1 MPTSLLLILTA
12 AGFGA
17 SPLLIAEAV
26 AYFPPWTLA
35 ALRSALGLPLLILA
49 AGALGPQKR
58 LSRYDL
64 LTALVGGTLVV
75 AIPFVSMAAGMQYI
89 PSGMG
94 GMLYATMPL
103 FTLAMAAM
111 FLHDEPATLEQGM
124 RIGVGI
130 LGVLLISVPAI
141 MAGGFGQAGLGTL
154 LTLISPLSYAAGN
167 VWFRRRRRVAPLML
181 SAAMFAVGTVA
192 IWPLALLIDGPVA
205 ANPSFAVIG
214 TLLALVVLA
223 TVAPN
228 LLNYALVQQAGAN
241 RAALAMFLMPAFSVV
256 FGMIFRDERLP
267 LLAFGG
273 LALVIAASTVKLPKW
288 RRAKSALAAEA
299 QGHRVV
305 RQMGPAARARAE
317 AAAEASA
324 TPTPAMAVSDQG
336 PKAAGPN
343 AQGQNV
349 QGRTGQG
356 AGGQGPNQQGQKPQ
370 GQKWQGQKW
379 QGQQPKAATP
389 QGQNAQA
396 VKGQAWKGQAGKA
409 QAGNNQAGK
418 AAGPNAQGPGAQAA
432 PTQGPNAQTKPAQA
446 GNRPAAAGQWAKPQG
461 AKAGGAQAR
470 QGAKANA
477 LQAPA
482 KPPVSA
488 SAKGEAQQP
497 PKAPAKAPAGGKAG
511 GTGWAG
517 NGKKAAAKPG
527 PNQGANKAAAQKP
540 GQPAAKPGAKAGD
553 ASAPDGSG
561 SKPDT
566 PRQPPRGPRPT
577 EDA

>member
-58 LSRYDL
+58 FTRYDL

-111 FLHDEPATLEQGM
+111 VLPDEPATLEQGM

-130 LGVLLISVPAI
+130 MGVLLISVPAI
-141 MAGGFGQAGLGTL
+141 AAGGFGQAGLGTL

-181 SAAMFAVGTVA
+181 SAAMFAVGTLA

-205 ANPSFAVIG
+205 AEPSLTVLG
-214 TLLALVVLA
+214 TLGALVVLA

-256 FGMIFRDERLP
+256 FGIIFRDERLP
-267 LLAFGG
+267 LLAFAG
-273 LALVIAASTVKLPKW
+273 LALVIGASTVKLPRW

-299 QGHRVV
+299 QGHREV
-305 RQMGPAARARAE
+305 RLMGPTAGMPGRREPDAPASASPAPGPNPGRSGQGAGPVQRAAQAAKAPNAAPGAQGGNARRTASPAGGGQPPAQSGTHPGAQPNGPPKSQAAPSSPPAGQAAGAARPWKAAGQGGAGRN
-317 AAAEASA
+317 AAAPRAGGGQGPQA
-324 TPTPAMAVSDQG
+324 GARPQAAG
-336 PKAAGPN
+336 PKAA
-343 AQGQNV
+343 
-349 QGRTGQG
+349 
-356 AGGQGPNQQGQKPQ
+356 KPQ
-370 GQKWQGQKW
+370 AAKS
-379 QGQQPKAATP
+379 QP
-389 QGQNAQA
+389 
-396 VKGQAWKGQAGKA
+396 GKA
-409 QAGNNQAGK
+409 QPGNPGAAKAEAGK
-418 AAGPNAQGPGAQAA
+418 PAATGTAGQSPKTPSTPDPQGPA
-432 PTQGPNAQTKPAQA
+432 K
-446 GNRPAAAGQWAKPQG
+446 RPASTAGTSQG
-461 AKAGGAQAR
+461 
-470 QGAKANA
+470 
-477 LQAPA
+477 
-482 KPPVSA
+482 
-488 SAKGEAQQP
+488 
-497 PKAPAKAPAGGKAG
+497 
-511 GTGWAG
+511 
-517 NGKKAAAKPG
+517 
-527 PNQGANKAAAQKP
+527 
-540 GQPAAKPGAKAGD
+540 
-553 ASAPDGSG
+553 
-561 SKPDT
+561 KPDR
-566 PRQPPRGPRPT
+566 PRPAPRPT
-577 EDA
+577 RTG